1 VLVAVA
7 VGLSITGVIAAAVE
21 LSISDAIC
29 CSGDDERVLVML
41 SISDAIAAAVGMS
54 ISDASAAAASV
65 GARSAEH
72 FGRDL
77 LRQWSWAFWMLS
89 ARRCCPAR

>member
-1 VLVAVA
+1 MRLLLLPGSDAGAAAVMLSILGAGCA

-29 CSGDDERVLVML
+29 CSGDDERVLVMS

-54 ISDASAAAASV
+54 ISDASAAAALM
-65 GARSAEH
+65 GARAAEH
-72 FGRDL
+72 LG
-77 LRQWSWAFWMLS
+77 
-89 ARRCCPAR
+89 